1 MSKETNPQIP
11 IPAWFTDW
19 LSDKKSD
26 NGSEG
31 GIVENSHG
39 WGIALAVYRHL
50 SPTGESAGRWVRC
63 VDRLPDEGKEIV
75 ARGINSPTRTIIER
89 EGIKLRDNNGNLYA
103 YTTDPTI
110 EWLDESPSQPSAGMV
125 DLLKWVNNELA
136 ACESHRKNT
145 RGTMKQF
152 HAGAAL
158 AFQIVKDRFSPTP
171 TKTEGQ

>member
-50 SPTGESAGRWVRC
+50 SPTGESAGRWVRASE
-63 VDRLPDEGKEIV
+63 RLPEAERKIFFEISYPKGRTVKCSGFLMAMYDGNNFV
-75 ARGINSPTRTIIER
+75 AQSLSYSMREYGER
-89 EGIKLRDNNGNLYA
+89 IK
-103 YTTDPTI
+103 
-110 EWLDESPSQPSAGMV
+110 WLDEAQ
-125 DLLKWVNNELA
+125 
-136 ACESHRKNT
+136 
-145 RGTMKQF
+145 
-152 HAGAAL
+152 
-158 AFQIVKDRFSPTP
+158 PTP
-171 TKTEGQ
+171 TKPTEGQ